1 MNSKKVFGLLIT
13 GALLIINV
21 NWANA
26 QWNPAGVLFNRYG
39 ETIIPSQQTA
49 IRSVG
54 IGDFTNLFPPLAA
67 LNIDANRLPQKI
79 SGFPGFFLP
88 GELFRTD
95 GPSNGLNAWRLWTGN
110 APDVPPDGSPSFE
123 KGMIFN
129 YGNNPVVAD
138 QTNFSIQASA
148 RDMTFFTLPIT
159 ANTVGTE
166 RVRIVGETGFVGI
179 GTPTPKA
186 RLEVANG
193 DIAVTAI
200 GSGIILKA
208 TNGENFYRV
217 TVDNTGKLITELVTN
232 L

>member
-1 MNSKKVFGLLIT
+1 MPRA
-13 GALLIINV
+13 ALHIS
-21 NWANA
+21 ANILTPPT
-26 QWNPAGVLFNRYG
+26 NPA
-39 ETIIPSQQTA
+39 TM
-49 IRSVG
+49 
-54 IGDFTNLFPPLAA
+54 
-67 LNIDANRLPQKI
+67 
-79 SGFPGFFLP
+79 FLP

-95 GPSNGLNAWRLWTGN
+95 GPGNRINTWRMWTGLQ
-110 APDVPPDGSPSFE
+110 PGQPPDGSPLSE

-138 QTNFSIQASA
+138 QANFSLQASVW
-148 RDMTFFTLPIT
+148 DMTFFTLPIT